1 MRNGGREGTYNA
13 PGLPNIKA
21 AANVLIAYENARM
34 SGAFKETWRNMNG
47 SVGTG
52 TTMGGY
58 TFELDA
64 SQSSSEYGTSDTV
77 MPASVDMKMGIYLG
91 QTAQV

>member
-1 MRNGGREGTYNA
+1 
-13 PGLPNIKA
+13 
-21 AANVLIAYENARM
+21 M

-47 SVGTG
+47 SIGTG

-64 SQSSSEYGTSDTV
+64 SLSSPNYGSSNTV
-77 MPASVDMKMGIYLG
+77 MPASVDVIAGLYLG
-91 QTAQV
+91 CIA

>member
-1 MRNGGREGTYNA
+1 MRNGGSLGAYNS

-64 SQSSSEYGTSDTV
+64 SLSSSKYGTSDTV
-77 MPASVDMKMGIYLG
+77 MPASSDMLVGIYLG
-91 QTAQV
+91 HTA

>member
-1 MRNGGREGTYNA
+1 VGAYNA

-91 QTAQV
+91 RTAQV